1 MSLPRAS
8 PPRRGCPFVGKSSP
22 GSERPGAECV
32 GEGRCGGC
40 ERLRNGTPIGLDPR
54 YRVVGFLA
62 SGYYADVFQATDLA
76 SGGDIA
82 LKVYADEPPK
92 REAWRREQESLAQ
105 LVHRR
110 IPRLRGALE
119 GDGWLIV
126 AMDFV
131 PGVDLRELV
140 VQRGPLGDAAAG
152 LLAGVAEA
160 LDHLASL
167 GWTYRD
173 LHPRNIHLGTPVG
186 AMLLDFDGA
195 RPPGCPAYPSGR
207 IGYRAPE
214 LELDNPVTPA
224 CDVYSLAGCVY
235 FALTG
240 EDPPSTAGRL
250 LLGNRLPPDSRLAG
264 VLDRCRAD
272 DPELRPS
279 IKALGAA
286 LHLATSD

>member
-1 MSLPRAS
+1 
-8 PPRRGCPFVGKSSP
+8 
-22 GSERPGAECV
+22 V
-32 GEGRCGGC
+32 GEGRCGAC
-40 ERLRNGTPIGLDPR
+40 ERLRYGAPGALEPR

-62 SGYYADVFQATDLA
+62 SGYYADVFQATDLV
-76 SGGDIA
+76 SGRAVA
-82 LKVYADEPPK
+82 LKIYADEPAK

-105 LVHRR
+105 LVHPR

-126 AMDFV
+126 AMDLV

-140 VQRGPLGDAAAG
+140 ERGGPLGDAAAG
-152 LLAGVAEA
+152 PLAEVADA
-160 LDHLASL
+160 LDHLAAL

-173 LHPRNIHLGTPVG
+173 LHPRNIHLGTPRG

-195 RPPGCPAYPSGR
+195 RPPGWPAYPSGR

-214 LELDNPVTPA
+214 LERNGPVTPA
-224 CDVYSLAGCVY
+224 CDVYSLVGCVY

-240 EDPPSTAGRL
+240 EDPPLTAGPL
-250 LLGNRLPPDSRLAG
+250 LLGNQLPPDSRLAG

-286 LHLATSD
+286 LCLATPD